1 MSLTTLPVH
10 LLNIFLFPV
19 ICFELPIT
27 RTFFDFPRRFELSEV
42 DVSAYMKH
50 EAYLWYIYIYIVLHT
65 YIRLFKAFKNKDK
78 YFQRMPWKGSL
89 RGCPYGKNPRKKNLK
104 SILILKV
111 YIQNISVNILIGFSG
126 AEKRR
131 FPFSISVPVEF
142 YPWLEISVL
151 SL

>member
-1 MSLTTLPVH
+1 MSLTILPVH

-27 RTFFDFPRRFELSEV
+27 RTFFDFARRFELSEV

-50 EAYLWYIYIYIVLHT
+50 EAYLWYIHIHIVLHT

-104 SILILKV
+104 NILILKV
-111 YIQNISVNILIGFSG
+111 YIHILIGFSG

-131 FPFSISVPVEF
+131 FSFSISVPVEF